1 MPLCKYAI
9 TNCHF
14 YYDLLKMHKAF
25 WGGVEVSYRRLPGL
39 LRLVGQSRST
49 VNSTARMLIIYSIH
63 VLCPLDR
70 HIRYYI

>member
-25 WGGVEVSYRRLPGL
+25 WGGAEIS
-39 LRLVGQSRST
+39 LVDT
-49 VNSTARMLIIYSIH
+49 STALSSEAQ
-63 VLCPLDR
+63 
-70 HIRYYI
+70 